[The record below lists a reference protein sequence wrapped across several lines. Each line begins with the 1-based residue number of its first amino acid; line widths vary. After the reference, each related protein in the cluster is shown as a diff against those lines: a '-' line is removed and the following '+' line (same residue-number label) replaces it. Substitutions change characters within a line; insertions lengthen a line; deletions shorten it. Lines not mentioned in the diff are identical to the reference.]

1 MVRVGIVGCGAIGS
15 ALARA
20 IDRDYANVA
29 RVVALADQDPTRART
44 LTQSLRSR
52 PAIVSLP
59 QLIRRSDL
67 VIEAAAVSIAARVAL
82 LALSANRDVLIMST
96 GGLLTA
102 PASWRRAAQRSRG
115 RLHIPSGALCG
126 LDGIKAMA
134 MGTIR
139 RIRLTTRKPPHAFAE
154 APFVRAKHLRL
165 AQLRAPKL
173 LFEGSPADVVN
184 GFPQNTNVA
193 ATMLLASTIPG
204 SRRRP
209 KMTVRV
215 VADPG
220 LRTNVHELEVEGDC
234 GRLSV
239 RVESRPSQ
247 ANPKTSELAICSALA
262 MIRQLLTPI
271 RVGT

>member
-1 MVRVGIVGCGAIGS
+1 MVVRIGIVGCGAIGS
-15 ALARA
+15 AIAQA

-29 RVVALADQDPTRART
+29 RVVALAEQDRTRAQALRR
-44 LTQSLRSR
+44 SLRSR
-52 PAIVSLP
+52 PALVSLP

-67 VIEAAAVSIAARVAL
+67 VIEAAAASIAARVAR

-96 GGLLTA
+96 GGLLRA
-102 PASWRRAAQRSRG
+102 PASWRRAAGHSRG

-134 MGTIR
+134 VGTIR
-139 RIRLTTRKPPHAFAE
+139 RIRLTTRKPPHALAT
-154 APFVRAKHLRL
+154 APFVRANHLRL
-165 AQLRAPKL
+165 ARLRAPKL
-173 LFEGSPADVVN
+173 LFEGSPADVVS

-193 ATMLLASTIPG
+193 ATMLLASTVPG
-204 SRRRP
+204 SRRHP

-247 ANPKTSELAICSALA
+247 ANPKTSELAIRSADL
-262 MIRQLLTPI
+262 RL
-271 RVGT
+271 

>member
-1 MVRVGIVGCGAIGS
+1 MIRIGIVGCGAIGS

-20 IDRDYANVA
+20 IDRDDANVA
-29 RVVALADQDPTRART
+29 RVVALAEQDHARARI
-44 LTQSLRSR
+44 LSQSLRSR
-52 PAIVSLP
+52 PAVVSLP

-67 VIEAAAVSIAARVAL
+67 VIEAAAASISARVAL
-82 LALSANRDVLIMST
+82 LALSAHREVLIMST
-96 GGLLTA
+96 GGLLRA
-102 PASWRRAAQRSRG
+102 PASWRRAAGRSRG

-126 LDGIKAMA
+126 VDGIKAMA
-134 MGTIR
+134 VGTIR
-139 RIRLTTRKPPHAFAE
+139 RIRLTTRKPPRALAT
-154 APFVRAKHLRL
+154 APFVLANRLRL
-165 AQLRAPKL
+165 AHLRGPRL
-173 LFEGSPADVVN
+173 VFEGSPADVVK

-193 ATMLLASTIPG
+193 ATMLLASTAPG
-204 SRRRP
+204 SRRL
-209 KMTVRV
+209 KTTVRV

-247 ANPKTSELAICSALA
+247 ANPKTSELAIRSALA
-262 MIRQLLTPI
+262 TIRQLVTSI

>member
-1 MVRVGIVGCGAIGS
+1 MVVRVGIVGCGAIGS
-15 ALARA
+15 AIAQA

-29 RVVALADQDPTRART
+29 RVVALAEQDRACAQA
-44 LTQSLRSR
+44 LAQSLRSR

-59 QLIRRSDL
+59 QLIRRSGL
-67 VIEAAAVSIAARVAL
+67 VIEAAAVPVAARVAL

-102 PASWRRAAQRSRG
+102 PAPWRRAAQRSRG

-139 RIRLTTRKPPHAFAE
+139 RLRLTTRKPP
-154 APFVRAKHLRL
+154 RALGIRTP
-165 AQLRAPKL
+165 LRAPKV
-173 LFEGSPADVVN
+173 LFQGSPAEVIKR
-184 GFPQNTNVA
+184 FPQNTNVA
-193 ATMLLASTIPG
+193 ATMMLAATLSG
-204 SRRRP
+204 GHRP
-209 KMTVRV
+209 AATVRV

-247 ANPKTSELAICSALA
+247 ANPKTSELAIRSALA
-262 MIRQLLTPI
+262 TIRQLLTPI